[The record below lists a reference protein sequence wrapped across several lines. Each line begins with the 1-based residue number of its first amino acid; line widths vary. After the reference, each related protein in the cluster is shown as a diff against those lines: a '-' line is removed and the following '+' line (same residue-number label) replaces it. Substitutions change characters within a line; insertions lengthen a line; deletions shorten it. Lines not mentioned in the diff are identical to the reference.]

1 MDVPGGARIVQP
13 SDPQGSFFA
22 LHQQPA
28 QSLLRELLAV
38 PLVRVVPS
46 IRRSDTIILMGV
58 CAAAAG
64 ICLLATRNG
73 GPSLTGPERAVACGP
88 GGRS

>member
-28 QSLLRELLAV
+28 Q
-38 PLVRVVPS
+38 
-46 IRRSDTIILMGV
+46 
-58 CAAAAG
+58 
-64 ICLLATRNG
+64 
-73 GPSLTGPERAVACGP
+73 
-88 GGRS
+88 